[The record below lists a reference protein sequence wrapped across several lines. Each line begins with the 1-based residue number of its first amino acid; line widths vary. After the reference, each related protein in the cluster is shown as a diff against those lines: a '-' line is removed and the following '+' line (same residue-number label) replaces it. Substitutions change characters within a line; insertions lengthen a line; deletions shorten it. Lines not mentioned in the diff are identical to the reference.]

1 MTIQENFC
9 PKCGEKTENEGI
21 CNNCMR
27 SSVEWATCG
36 DRIQCVICPTCG
48 SIKKGSIWTD
58 VPYERQKLTEELAYD
73 AVAVHADIEELEI
86 AISTRETSP
95 NRTNCTIFVRGILYG
110 EPVHKTFETLIAWT
124 KENCDRCSRLS
135 GGYYAST
142 IQVRA
147 LSRKPDAFEKELAL
161 KIAYDIEDSVQKA
174 GERLSFITRT
184 GDVHDGVDIVVSSH
198 SLGDTISR
206 EIVNKM
212 GGKITRHPKLIGEQD
227 GKKVYRITILL
238 RLPEFRNGD
247 VICFN
252 KRYYE
257 VRGTDSGLIRVFDLS
272 EGKSNVLHEND
283 TGFRL
288 IGNLR
293 EAERADVT
301 YLDRDVAGI
310 LDPVSY
316 DIKEVKAHDWL
327 RLVAHEKV
335 KFLRDREEEV
345 IVLVG

>member
-1 MTIQENFC
+1 MTIQDNFC
-9 PKCGEKTENEGI
+9 PKCGGKTENEGI
-21 CNNCMR
+21 CNKCKR
-27 SSVEWATCG
+27 SSIEWVTCET
-36 DRIQCVICPTCG
+36 RVHCVICPTCG

-58 VPYERQKLTEELAYD
+58 VPYERQQLTEEIAFD
-73 AVAVHADIEELEI
+73 AIAVHVDVHDLEL
-86 AISTRETSP
+86 AISVRETSP
-95 NRTNCTIFVRGILYG
+95 NRTNCTIYVKGTLYE
-110 EPVHKTFETLIAWT
+110 EPVFKTCETLIVWT

-147 LSRKPDAFEKELAL
+147 LNRKPDPYELEQAL
-161 KIAYDIEDSVQKA
+161 KIAYEIEDSVQES

-184 GDVHDGVDIVVSSH
+184 DNVHDGVDIVVSSH
-198 SLGDTISR
+198 SIGDSISR
-206 EIVNKM
+206 EIVNQM
-212 GGKITRHPKLIGEQD
+212 GGKITRHPKLVGEQD

-238 RLPEFRNGD
+238 RLPQFMKGD
-247 VICFN
+247 VIYFN

-257 VRGTDSGLIRVFDLS
+257 VRGTDSSLIRVFDLS
-272 EGKSNVLHEND
+272 EGKSNVLHENGA
-283 TGFRL
+283 GFRL

-301 YLDRDVAGI
+301 YLDNDIAGI

-316 DIKEVKAHDWL
+316 EIKEVRAYEWL
-327 RLVAHEKV
+327 RLVLHEKV
-335 KFLRDREEEV
+335 NFLRDREEEE